1 MTTAKQGDTVHIH
14 YSGALDDGTVFDSSA
29 GRDPLSFTIGSGQV
43 IPGFEEAVIGMAID
57 EKKNVTIP
65 VDKAYGPRNEELI
78 MTVPKEQVPPDLN
91 PEVGQKLQMQG
102 PKDTPVVV
110 EVTEVA
116 EEHIKLDANP
126 PLAGKDL
133 IFDIELVEIAA

>member
-102 PKDTPVVV
+102 PNDTPVVV